1 MQLKSI
7 SAMIE
12 QSANSN
18 RFPWKIGLF
27 LYTICYG
34 FMFGFLDALFWDD
47 WFVNFKFTD
56 YEAHQYWK
64 EQLGFFPTNR
74 FIEISLLGRDPVLFH
89 MLTFLVFFMIP
100 VAVFSI
106 AKNFK
111 LICPEQRFY
120 LVIILLILPI
130 NSARVSMA
138 CFRLSYSLLVFFVAW
153 VVLVHP
159 RTHKIKYFSVPLF
172 VFSFL
177 AQPLIPF
184 FFLPVIHNWYIG
196 HNRIDKRWKTK
207 TLMHLLLL
215 GIAPI
220 YLLVAWVFSPPAEE
234 RRDYFTPGLSGLT
247 RAFLLLALVLAVF
260 IWSVNRKNEDQQYW
274 RMSMLFALS
283 LLFIGFGSAA
293 YVASGRLV
301 DISEWILNFVPR
313 ASDWDSRHQLLLG
326 VGISL
331 LLSTFI
337 MLMERRRRVAVFISI
352 TVICVALNVSMMQ
365 SYFLDALKQ
374 KEVISALS
382 KAGDISLWQSVVVI
396 DEAKVF
402 NARGRS
408 IRSYEWEQM
417 IVKAGGN
424 EKVSVI
430 STTHPCPTDGEQE
443 KTFVIRIE
451 PTQGRLLSV
460 VKREVG
466 LQIQVESGLICE

>member
-7 SAMIE
+7 PAMIE

-18 RFPWKIGLF
+18 HFPWKIGLL

-56 YEAHQYWK
+56 SEAHQYWK
-64 EQLGFFPTNR
+64 DQLGFFPTNR
-74 FIEISLLGRDPVLFH
+74 FIEISLLGRNPILFH
-89 MLTFLVFFMIP
+89 LLTFIIFFMIP
-100 VAVFSI
+100 VAAYSI

-111 LICPEQRFY
+111 FICSEQRFY
-120 LVIILLILPI
+120 LVTLLLILPI

-138 CFRLSYSLLVFFVAW
+138 CFRLSYSLLVFLVAW
-153 VVLVHP
+153 AVLVHP

-184 FFLPVIHNWYIG
+184 FFLPVIHNWYLG
-196 HNRIDKRWKTK
+196 HNRMDKRWKTK

-220 YLLVAWVFSPPAEE
+220 YLLVAWVFSPPVEE
-234 RRDYFTPGLSGLT
+234 RRDYFTPGLLGLT
-247 RAFLLLALVLAVF
+247 RTFLILAVVLAVF
-260 IWSVNRKNEDQQYW
+260 VWSTKRKNKEQEYW
-274 RMSMLFALS
+274 QTNMLFALS

-301 DISEWILNFVPR
+301 DVSEWILNFVPR

-326 VGISL
+326 IGISL
-331 LLSTFI
+331 FLSTLI
-337 MLMERRRRVAVFISI
+337 MSIERSRRTAAYIGI
-352 TVICVALNVSMMQ
+352 AATCVALNVSMMQ
-365 SYFLDALKQ
+365 GYYLDSLKQ
-374 KEVISALS
+374 KEVISVLS
-382 KAGDISLWQSVVVI
+382 TVEDVSSWESVVVV

-402 NARGRS
+402 NARDRH
-408 IRSYEWEQM
+408 IRAYEWEQM

-424 EKVSVI
+424 ENVSVI
-430 STTHPCPTDGEQE
+430 TTTHPCTAKE
-443 KTFVIRIE
+443 KQTNAVFIRIE
-451 PTQGRLLSV
+451 PIQGRLSST

-466 LQIQVESGLICE
+466 LRIQVESVMICK